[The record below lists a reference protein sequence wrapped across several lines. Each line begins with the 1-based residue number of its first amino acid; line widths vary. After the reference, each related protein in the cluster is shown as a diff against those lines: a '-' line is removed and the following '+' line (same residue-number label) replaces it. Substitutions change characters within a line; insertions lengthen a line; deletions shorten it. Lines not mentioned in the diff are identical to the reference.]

1 MKSLIAFDLDGTLAL
16 SKQPLEAEMGEAL
29 ADLLT
34 VAHVAVISGGDW
46 PQFDKQVASRL
57 PARADLSRL
66 WLMPTTGTKLYR

>member
-34 VAHVAVISGGDW
+34 VAHVAV
-46 PQFDKQVASRL
+46 
-57 PARADLSRL
+57 
-66 WLMPTTGTKLYR
+66 M